1 MSKYLKSA
9 ATLESQADSEV
20 DALLAELKSKL
31 EAIGA
36 DTSIISTMRDSYENE
51 KTLKKSYYL
60 SLFNEK
66 K

>member
-1 MSKYLKSA
+1 MSKYLKTA
-9 ATLESQADSEV
+9 ATLESEADSKVES
-20 DALLAELKSKL
+20 LLSELKSKL
-31 EAIGA
+31 VSLGA

-51 KTLKKSYYL
+51 KRLKKSYYL